1 MPRRFVILI
10 TLSILSAL
18 SAFGPACLAGTITL
32 RASATVHTDAPITL
46 GDIATLEGEH
56 AVSLGGVVVRQ
67 ADARNL
73 RPVTLDEVRAALDNH
88 GVNWGRLAL
97 RGGQSCDLR
106 AVAPVAASTSAP
118 GLSSGA
124 EPGDATPAL
133 PGERVQGRVI
143 ETLAALFGVEH
154 DDLRIGFDDSSRE
167 LLATPVQGRRVD
179 VQTSAASSSRLM
191 IRVWVYEGDRVVA
204 HGAVRADVRVRVN
217 AVVLRAAISRGDR
230 LTPEHLGQ
238 ETLWME
244 PSGAPPV
251 RSMPDALGAV
261 AKTRL
266 DAGSVLRTD
275 HIEAPLVIRRG
286 DLVSVHAL
294 AGGLTVRTRARALA
308 DAREGELVELSRAR
322 DRKPFVAR
330 AAGPGIAVLDAAE
343 SEQR

>member
-10 TLSILSAL
+10 TLSILSA
-18 SAFGPACLAGTITL
+18 FGPVCLAGTVTL

-46 GDIATLEGEH
+46 GDIATLEGAH
-56 AVSLGGVVVRQ
+56 AVSLSGVVVRQ
-67 ADARNL
+67 ADVKTP

-118 GLSSGA
+118 GRSSGA
-124 EPGDATPAL
+124 DPGDATPA
-133 PGERVQGRVI
+133 PSAGERVQGRVI

-179 VQTSAASSSRLM
+179 VQTSTASSSRLM

-204 HGAVRADVRVRVN
+204 HGTVRADVRVRVN

-230 LTPEHLGQ
+230 LTSEHLGQ

-251 RSMPDALGAV
+251 RAMPDALGAV

-294 AGGLTVRTRARALA
+294 AGGLTVRTHARALA